1 MERKFDIKNANE
13 LLATLNKIVEGTKNT
28 KSISDSSHQKVAN
41 IVSEIKT
48 TWRSYLESAVLENI
62 LVSNPIEGYLTEEGK
77 KYYKE
82 LSNIANK
89 KEKNLSAFK
98 SAIKP
103 KSIGLFS
110 KTSPQTTCTI
120 KTKSNNEKT
129 QDFYLYE
136 AETRNEYFSLN
147 GTLSNPRVPNQTD
160 LIGDLD
166 EKFIKKE
173 FVRET
178 EEETQNRM
186 NSYFESLK
194 RMGDEGLNFIPKDD
208 PTFQVDLN
216 TLDNLKKEYS
226 KKINATLRFDR
237 VQTLFNKYGAYLTP
251 STKSIINKLSEEMQK
266 SKELLD
272 IDNENMIKEH
282 STIKSKMNE
291 KAHGSVKSNRVVALL
306 TMLSHKKD
314 SMGKDLTEEQ
324 IEELVQELK
333 NLKETTPEEY
343 AKGQTEYENL
353 SKTADTLRRQE
364 IIADSKNQLDDSVLT
379 IHEQEDRDRYYNFY
393 VVRQGI
399 EKFVPKEIFAMLY
412 DKYLKMEEDNTMLIG
427 QMVHY
432 YLGYLD
438 YVDKI
443 KEKNIPDEYKSW
455 ENYVD
460 TMLVADGFVRTDKPS
475 R

>member
-1 MERKFDIKNANE
+1 
-13 LLATLNKIVEGTKNT
+13 
-28 KSISDSSHQKVAN
+28 
-41 IVSEIKT
+41 
-48 TWRSYLESAVLENI
+48 
-62 LVSNPIEGYLTEEGK
+62 
-77 KYYKE
+77 
-82 LSNIANK
+82 
-89 KEKNLSAFK
+89 
-98 SAIKP
+98 
-103 KSIGLFS
+103 
-110 KTSPQTTCTI
+110 
-120 KTKSNNEKT
+120 
-129 QDFYLYE
+129 
-136 AETRNEYFSLN
+136 
-147 GTLSNPRVPNQTD
+147 
-160 LIGDLD
+160 
-166 EKFIKKE
+166 
-173 FVRET
+173 
-178 EEETQNRM
+178 
-186 NSYFESLK
+186 
-194 RMGDEGLNFIPKDD
+194 
-208 PTFQVDLN
+208 
-216 TLDNLKKEYS
+216 
-226 KKINATLRFDR
+226 
-237 VQTLFNKYGAYLTP
+237 
-251 STKSIINKLSEEMQK
+251 MQK

-353 SKTADTLRRQE
+353 SKTADALRRQE

-379 IHEQEDRDRYYNFY
+379 IHEQEDKDRYYNFY
-393 VVRQGI
+393 VVHQGI

-438 YVDKI
+438 YVGKI

-460 TMLVADGFVRTDKPS
+460 TMLVADGFERADKPS